1 MFDIRIDNPE
11 LHKIL
16 ESYKGKKIDFY
27 HNDGNAGDSV
37 IAVGTYQTF
46 DKYDIEYSAYNKPR
60 AHKQTSDTLFI
71 AGGGNLVNYYPNGER
86 AIKEGM
92 KKYDKIIVLPHSIR
106 GKEELLKKMD
116 KRFTVF
122 TREVP
127 SHEYVKSMVRSDVTV
142 HLEHDMAF
150 FMDVK
155 AIFEDPTINEKANKF
170 YINKLRSIGRGPEDV
185 IGKDNYCFRE
195 DVEAVVEVKS
205 SQNVDISHLF
215 ERGLDRTNSFIAAN
229 AFLKYIDASKSIT
242 TSRLHT
248 GIGAAMCG
256 TPATVFDNSYGKI
269 SSIYE
274 FSMKD
279 RGYNFRVGLI
289 DEMRSIIERIED

>member
-1 MFDIRIDNPE
+1 MFDINVDNPN
-11 LHKIL
+11 LAAIL
-16 ESYKGKKIDFY
+16 ESYRGKKIDYF
-27 HNDGNAGDSV
+27 HNNGNAGDAI

-46 DKYDIEYSAYNKPR
+46 DKFGIDYSAYNKPR
-60 AHKQTSDTLFI
+60 AHKQTSDTVFI
-71 AGGGNLVNYYPNGER
+71 AGGGNLVSYYPDCEK
-86 AIKEGM
+86 AIKEAM
-92 KKYDKIIVLPHSIR
+92 KKYDRIIVLPHSIR
-106 GKEELLKKMD
+106 GKEDLLKSMD
-116 KRFTVF
+116 KRFTIF

-127 SHEYVKSMVRSDVTV
+127 SDNYVRSVVNSDVTV

-155 AIFEDPTINEKANKF
+155 AIFEDNSIKDKVEKF
-170 YINKLRSIGRGPEDV
+170 YRNKLRSVNRLPDDI

-195 DVEAVVEVKS
+195 DVEAVVNVKS
-205 SQNVDISHLF
+205 SQNVDISYVF
-215 ERGLDRTNSFIAAN
+215 ERGLDRTNAFIAAA